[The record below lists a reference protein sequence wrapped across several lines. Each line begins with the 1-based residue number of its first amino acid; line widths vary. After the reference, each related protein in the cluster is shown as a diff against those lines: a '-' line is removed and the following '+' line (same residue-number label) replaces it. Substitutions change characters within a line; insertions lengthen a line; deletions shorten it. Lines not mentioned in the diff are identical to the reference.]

1 MKLMKVATI
10 VVLICVLLVSMTG
23 CDALDYRDAIDLY
36 NAGQYDEAAD
46 LFFELGDFEDSE
58 ALFTRSHYWA
68 AVARMEAGNFSE
80 ALPRFIKLGSFEDSA
95 QRVTECTYQLAI
107 AAFDV
112 GNFADATNYFAE
124 LADYRQT
131 REYLRQINWQKL
143 YDAISATGY
152 NNGSGVI
159 LEKEVE
165 GKRFSISAMHHDHST
180 QELVL
185 SVSFGENDAF
195 FYFDDLNITLT
206 RDSTIAAFTAGSG
219 FGMGFGDGQIGSTQ
233 SASGRLDIT
242 TCTPQT
248 TLVVEDFTKHVED
261 NQGNLID
268 SKDPA
273 GSLMND
279 VMAKNMSNLMT
290 VIPMLLQETGIEL
303 TLRDIGFNAM

>member
-1 MKLMKVATI
+1 MKLMKTVTI
-10 VVLICVLLVSMTG
+10 VALICVLLVSMTG

-68 AVARMEAGNFSE
+68 AVTRMEAGNFSE

-95 QRVTECTYQLAI
+95 QRATECTYQLAI

-131 REYLRQINWQKL
+131 REYLRQINWQVM
-143 YDAISATGY
+143 YDAVEQQAI
-152 NNGSGVI
+152 
-159 LEKEVE
+159 EKELD
-165 GKRFSISAMHHDHST
+165 GTYFRICTDPDT
-180 QELVL
+180 NTLVL
-185 SVSFGENDAF
+185 SATASKSEPFLYADI
-195 FYFDDLNITLT
+195 LSIMLS
-206 RDSTIAAFTAGSG
+206 RDSTIAVFEAESY
-219 FGMGFGDGQIGSTQ
+219 FGMDFADGRIGSTQ

-248 TLVVEDFTKHVED
+248 TLVVEDFTKYVED
-261 NQGNLID
+261 NQGNLTE
-268 SKDPA
+268 SNDPA
-273 GSLMND
+273 DSLMND
-279 VMAKNMSNLMT
+279 LMAENMSNLMT